1 MRQDQILE
9 ERNDE
14 QQEEDLNMRNFLKD
28 LKSQHQR
35 VDQATAHVQQQDKRL
50 VAVNEKL
57 EDYNKEVSHGEELMD
72 IVQKGPFQSLIDGIK
87 GLFTRK
93 KPDKLGDKEK
103 EILNKAKNKKM
114 DIDNYIDKEGEGE
127 EEEKKE
133 TKKNIDVNNYEFKE
147 DGDWEII
154 KDKNKNLVYADDEDE
169 AIDES
174 IKEVKGMINS
184 VKYFNKNVNDSKEV
198 VEITN
203 KNFDK
208 SLGNVSK
215 MNKRMKNHK

>member
-114 DIDNYIDKEGEGE
+114 DIDNYIDKEGE

-184 VKYFNKNVNDSKEV
+184 VKYFNKTVNDSKEV

-208 SLGNVSK
+208 SLGNVNK

>member
-103 EILNKAKNKKM
+103 DILNKAKNKKM
-114 DIDNYIDKEGEGE
+114 DIDNYIDKEGE

-208 SLGNVSK
+208 SLGNVNK

>member
-114 DIDNYIDKEGEGE
+114 DIDNYIDKEGE

-133 TKKNIDVNNYEFKE
+133 KKKNIDVNNYEFKE

-208 SLGNVSK
+208 SLGNVNK

>member
-1 MRQDQILE
+1 MKQDQILE
-9 ERNDE
+9 EKNDK
-14 QQEEDLNMRNFLKD
+14 QQEEDLSMHNFLKD
-28 LKSQHQR
+28 LKDQHQR

-57 EDYNKEVSHGEELMD
+57 DDYNKEVSHGEELMD

-87 GLFTRK
+87 GLFTKK
-93 KPDKLGDKEK
+93 KPDKLGNKEK

-114 DIDNYIDKEGEGE
+114 DVDNYIDKEGEK

-133 TKKNIDVNNYEFKE
+133 TKKNININNYEFKG
-147 DGDWEII
+147 DGEWEII

-184 VKYFNKNVNDSKEV
+184 VKYFNKNVKDSKEV

-208 SLGNVSK
+208 SLGNVNK

>member
-114 DIDNYIDKEGEGE
+114 DIDNYIEKEEE

>member
-93 KPDKLGDKEK
+93 KPDKLGDTEK

-114 DIDNYIDKEGEGE
+114 DIDNYIDKEGE

-184 VKYFNKNVNDSKEV
+184 VKYFNKNVKDSKEV

-208 SLGNVSK
+208 SLGNVNK

>member
-9 ERNDE
+9 ERYDE

-93 KPDKLGDKEK
+93 KSDKLGDKEK

-114 DIDNYIDKEGEGE
+114 DIDNYIDKEGE

-208 SLGNVSK
+208 SLGNVNK

>member
-114 DIDNYIDKEGEGE
+114 DIDNYIDKEGE

-154 KDKNKNLVYADDEDE
+154 RDKNKNLVYADDEDE

-208 SLGNVSK
+208 SLGNVNK

>member
-114 DIDNYIDKEGEGE
+114 DIDNYIDKEGE

>member
-9 ERNDE
+9 ERYDE

-114 DIDNYIDKEGEGE
+114 DIDNYIDKEGE

>member
-72 IVQKGPFQSLIDGIK
+72 IIQKGPFQSLIDGIK

-114 DIDNYIDKEGEGE
+114 DVDNYIDKEGEK

-133 TKKNIDVNNYEFKE
+133 TKKNIDINNYEFKE

-154 KDKNKNLVYADDEDE
+154 RDKNKNLVYADDEDE

-208 SLGNVSK
+208 SLGNVNK

>member
-1 MRQDQILE
+1 MRQAQILE

-93 KPDKLGDKEK
+93 KPDKLGDTEK

-114 DIDNYIDKEGEGE
+114 DIDNYIDKEGE

-208 SLGNVSK
+208 SLGNVNK

>member
-114 DIDNYIDKEGEGE
+114 DIDNYIDKEGE

-208 SLGNVSK
+208 SLGNVNK

>member
-103 EILNKAKNKKM
+103 DILNKAKNKKM
-114 DIDNYIDKEGEGE
+114 DIDNYIDKEGE

>member
-93 KPDKLGDKEK
+93 KSDKLGDKEK

-114 DIDNYIDKEGEGE
+114 DIDNYIDKEGE

-208 SLGNVSK
+208 SLGNVNK

>member
-57 EDYNKEVSHGEELMD
+57 DDYNKEVSHGEELMD

-87 GLFTRK
+87 GLFTKK
-93 KPDKLGDKEK
+93 KPDKLGNKEK

-114 DIDNYIDKEGEGE
+114 DVDNYIDKEGEK

-133 TKKNIDVNNYEFKE
+133 TKKNIDINNYEFKG
-147 DGDWEII
+147 DGEWEII

-184 VKYFNKNVNDSKEV
+184 VKYFNKNVKDSKEV

>member
-93 KPDKLGDKEK
+93 KPDKLGDTEK

-114 DIDNYIDKEGEGE
+114 DIDNYIDKEGE

>member
-1 MRQDQILE
+1 
-9 ERNDE
+9 
-14 QQEEDLNMRNFLKD
+14 
-28 LKSQHQR
+28 
-35 VDQATAHVQQQDKRL
+35 
-50 VAVNEKL
+50 
-57 EDYNKEVSHGEELMD
+57 
-72 IVQKGPFQSLIDGIK
+72 
-87 GLFTRK
+87 
-93 KPDKLGDKEK
+93 
-103 EILNKAKNKKM
+103 M
-114 DIDNYIDKEGEGE
+114 DIDNYIDKEGE

>member
-114 DIDNYIDKEGEGE
+114 DIDNYIDKEGE

-133 TKKNIDVNNYEFKE
+133 TIKNIDVNNYEFKE

>member
-87 GLFTRK
+87 GLFTKK
-93 KPDKLGDKEK
+93 KPDKLGNKEK

-114 DIDNYIDKEGEGE
+114 DVDNYIDKEGEK

-133 TKKNIDVNNYEFKE
+133 TKKNIDINNYEFKG
-147 DGDWEII
+147 DGEWEII

-184 VKYFNKNVNDSKEV
+184 VKYFNKNVKDSKEV

-208 SLGNVSK
+208 SLGNVNK

>member
-93 KPDKLGDKEK
+93 KPDKLGDTEK

-114 DIDNYIDKEGEGE
+114 DIDNYIDKEGE

-154 KDKNKNLVYADDEDE
+154 KDKNKNLVYADYEDE

-208 SLGNVSK
+208 SLGNVNK